1 MANLDSSSKAPENKQ
16 IMLMRKARAS
26 ASFDTAE
33 LSSLLWDRYV
43 DCATNTYEF
52 ITDTTH

>member
-33 LSSLLWDRYV
+33 LSSLL
-43 DCATNTYEF
+43 
-52 ITDTTH
+52 